1 MSCGFHPEQVIGAL
15 FAVGHRGLLPWRRL
29 FPVQYPHSDGAVPFF
44 KISGVHFAFHKLG
57 ACDNLLQKLQISA
70 NAANLE
76 FIQCSKQAPN
86 GSITVFTPGN
96 DLCQQ

>member
-1 MSCGFHPEQVIGAL
+1 VLSLLLGIEGCCHGGGFFQFNILIQMGQ
-15 FAVGHRGLLPWRRL
+15 FR
-29 FPVQYPHSDGAVPFF
+29 FF